1 MKKITTRAIVIA
13 TLLSFSVMAQ
23 AELLPEVP
31 EGVQALTV
39 DGRSLFA
46 APPSEGAL
54 EKLAQARTDYESDT
68 DSADNIIWYARR
80 TAYTGDYRGAIEIFS
95 EGIKKHPDDARMYRH
110 RGHRYISIREF
121 DRAVAA
127 LEKATQLIAG
137 TENETEPDGLPNA
150 RGIPISSLHGNTWYH
165 LGLAYFLKHDWENA
179 YRAYENGFN
188 AARNVDNKVSTTHWR
203 YTILRRMGRNEDAER
218 VLDAITADMDV
229 IENTSYH
236 RLCLFYKG
244 ELSLEEIMADVTDSP
259 SGASAAYGVASWHYS
274 NGDMEKAREQFEAL
288 TADTGSQ
295 GQAVTCLEQEADRR
309 TLASERV
316 AGDDGDVVSTMIS
329 NDAEGALLP
338 VPFDAVAVT
347 EC

>member
-1 MKKITTRAIVIA
+1 MRKFIARAMVFVAI
-13 TLLSFSVMAQ
+13 LSFSVLLRAH
-23 AELLPEVP
+23 LLPEVP
-31 EGVQALTV
+31 EGAQAVTL
-39 DGRSLFA
+39 GGMPLFA
-46 APPSEGAL
+46 AKPSEGAL
-54 EKLAQARTDYESDT
+54 EKLAQARADYEADA
-68 DSADNIIWYARR
+68 DDADNIIWYARR

-95 EGIKKHPDDARMYRH
+95 EGIEKHPGDARMYRH

-121 DRAVAA
+121 DRAIADLKKAA
-127 LEKATQLIAG
+127 ALIAG

-218 VLDAITADMDV
+218 VLDAITADMDI

-244 ELSLEEIMADVTDSP
+244 ELSLEEMMADVTDSP

-274 NGDMEKAREQFEAL
+274 NGDMEKARQQFEAL
-288 TADTGSQ
+288 TATSGWSSFGYIAAEVD
-295 GQAVTCLEQEADRR
+295 
-309 TLASERV
+309 LA
-316 AGDDGDVVSTMIS
+316 TM
-329 NDAEGALLP
+329 
-338 VPFDAVAVT
+338 
-347 EC
+347 